1 MNSFFS
7 YYFFFAVTLCHS
19 SIKCLTLFC
28 LLIFVLFVPLWLLV
42 LITVAHL
49 WWLEVG
55 QEELL
60 GGCSGFSFCL
70 PDLCRVLISLAL
82 GPRRLISAS
91 LDSLAHCLGSSD
103 GRLLPSLEDRRKYWN
118 IGLPFS
124 SILPLSSWFGLWW
137 WCSTYSQNSWLDNPL
152 LWLLLFLVS
161 CNCSISSPFWIEE
174 GHGFPILIASG
185 TFIIPG

>member
-1 MNSFFS
+1 MFNSVLSSHVCFVCS
-7 YYFFFAVTLCHS
+7 SVVAGSDHSCSSLVTGGWAGGAAGRV
-19 SIKCLTLFC
+19 FWF
-28 LLIFVLFVPLWLLV
+28 LILSP
-42 LITVAHL
+42 
-49 WWLEVG
+49 G
-55 QEELL
+55 SMS
-60 GGCSGFSFCL
+60 C
-70 PDLCRVLISLAL
+70 VLISLAL

-103 GRLLPSLEDRRKYWN
+103 GRLLPILEDRRKYWN

-161 CNCSISSPFWIEE
+161 CNCSISSPFRIEE